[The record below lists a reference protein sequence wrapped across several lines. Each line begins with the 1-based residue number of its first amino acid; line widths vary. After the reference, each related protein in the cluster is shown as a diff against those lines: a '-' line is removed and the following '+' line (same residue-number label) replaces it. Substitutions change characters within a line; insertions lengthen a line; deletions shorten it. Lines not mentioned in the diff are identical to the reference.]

1 MIPGTV
7 KPVQVALVEP
17 VVYPKPELIKR
28 DRLFVVHDNVF
39 SNQRTVWPVQH
50 VFDLVQLLGFR

>member
-39 SNQRTVWPVQH
+39 SNQKDSLARAAC
-50 VFDLVQLLGFR
+50 L